1 MRKRST
7 LIASIFAAAAVAVPV
22 SVAIAGPTVTGS
34 DGNTQSM
41 EVTVSPSKLPKKT
54 FGPATLK
61 VNVKTGTTTATNGV
75 PSPAVH
81 DVIDF
86 DKNATIETK
95 GLPTCSATKLQS
107 ASTEVAE
114 QVCGK
119 AKIGTGTSTTLL
131 PLGAVTPEI
140 TKVTAFN
147 GVPQGGKP
155 VVLLHAYGT
164 SPVQTTLVLVGVV
177 SDYNKEGYGPR
188 LDVTV
193 PPIAGGTGAITNF
206 TVTINKKWTY
216 KGKKLSFIS
225 AKCPASKKL
234 KSRGAFTYKDGVTL
248 TALATQ
254 SCTEAPEP
262 KK

>member
-7 LIASIFAAAAVAVPV
+7 LIASIFAAAAIAIPV
-22 SVAIAGPTVTGS
+22 SVAIAGPTVTGP

-61 VNVKTGTTTATNGV
+61 VNVKTGTTTAANGV

-86 DKNATIETK
+86 DKNATIATK
-95 GLPTCSATKLQS
+95 GLPTCNATVLQS

-114 QVCGK
+114 QKCGR

-131 PLGAVTPEI
+131 PLGQTQAEI
-140 TKVTAFN
+140 AKVTAFN

-164 SPVQTTLVLVGVV
+164 SPVQTTLVLTGVV
-177 SDYNKEGYGPR
+177 SNYNKEGYGPR

-216 KGKKLSFIS
+216 KGKQMSFIS
-225 AKCPASKKL
+225 SKCPASKKL
-234 KSRGAFTYKDGVTL
+234 KARGAFTFKDGETL

>member
-7 LIASIFAAAAVAVPV
+7 MLASIFAAAAIAIPV
-22 SVAIAGPTVTGS
+22 SIAVAGPTVTGS
-34 DGNTQSM
+34 DGNTQSL
-41 EVTVSPSKLPKKT
+41 EAVVSPKSLPKKT
-54 FGPATLK
+54 ATPGTLK
-61 VNVKTGTTTATNGV
+61 VTVKTGTTSPTGI

-86 DKNATIETK
+86 DQSATLFTK
-95 GLPTCSATKLQS
+95 GLPTCDPNAIQNT
-107 ASTEVAE
+107 STEVAE
-114 QVCGK
+114 QKCGK

-131 PLGAVTPEI
+131 PLGGVGTPEL

-164 SPVQTTLVLVGVV
+164 SPVQTTLVLIGVV
-177 SDYNKEGYGPR
+177 SNLNKEGYGPR

-193 PPIAGGTGAITNF
+193 PPIAGGNGAITDF
-206 TVTINKKWTY
+206 QVTINKKWSY
-216 KGKKLSFIS
+216 KGKQVSFIA
-225 AKCPASKKL
+225 AKCPAAKKL
-234 KSRGAFTYKDGVTL
+234 KSRGAFTFKDGVTL

-254 SCTEAPEP
+254 SCTQAPEA